1 MTEVVPLLPVSSQ
14 VLTVTLDGQS
24 CRIEV
29 FARTFGMFVNVFVAD
44 VAVALGVQA
53 RDRVPIVRAGYS
65 GFRGDL
71 MFVDTQGSDDPVAAS
86 LGGRHFLAFGV

>member
-24 CRIEV
+24 CRLEV
-29 FARTFGMFVNVFVAD
+29 FARTFGIFVNVFVAD
-44 VAVALGVQA
+44 VPVALGVQA
-53 RDRVPIVRAGYS
+53 RDRVPIVRAKYS

-71 MFVDTQGSDDPVAAS
+71 IFVDTQGTDDPVAAS
-86 LGGRHFLAFGV
+86 FGGRHFLAFGI

>member
-44 VAVALGVQA
+44 VPVALGVQA
-53 RDRVPIVRAGYS
+53 RDRVPIVRAKYS

-71 MFVDTQGSDDPVAAS
+71 SFVDTQGADDPTPAA
-86 LGGRHFLAFGV
+86 LGGRQILVYSN